1 MQRADFIR
9 EEGKRMDWTV
19 IAGVAALVGLIG
31 GIVAP
36 MLKLNTSITEL
47 TVVVNGLARNFEKL
61 TDKND
66 CAHEK
71 INEKLDDHETR
82 ISIIEHSGKEGNN
95 GF

>member
-1 MQRADFIR
+1 
-9 EEGKRMDWTV
+9 MDWTV

-36 MLKLNTSITEL
+36 MLKLNTSITQL
-47 TVVVNGLARNFEKL
+47 TVVVNGLAKGFDKL

-66 CAHEK
+66 DAHKE

-82 ISIIEHSGKEGNN
+82 ISIIERSGKEGKD

>member
-1 MQRADFIR
+1 
-9 EEGKRMDWTV
+9 MDWTV

-31 GIVAP
+31 GVVAQ
-36 MLKLNTSITEL
+36 MLKLNTSITQL
-47 TVVVNGLARNFEKL
+47 TVVVNGIVKSFDKL

-66 CAHEK
+66 DAHKE

-82 ISIIEHSGKEGNN
+82 ILIIEHSGKEGED

>member
-1 MQRADFIR
+1 
-9 EEGKRMDWTV
+9 MDWTV

-36 MLKLNTSITEL
+36 MLKLNTSITQL
-47 TVVVNGLARNFEKL
+47 TVVVNGLAKGFEKL

-82 ISIIEHSGKEGNN
+82 ITLIEHSGMEGKD

>member
-1 MQRADFIR
+1 
-9 EEGKRMDWTV
+9 MDWTF

-36 MLKLNTSITEL
+36 MLKLNTSITQL
-47 TVVVNGLARNFEKL
+47 TVVVNGLAKGFDKL

-66 CAHEK
+66 DAHKE

-82 ISIIEHSGKEGNN
+82 ISIIEHSGKEGKD

>member
-1 MQRADFIR
+1 
-9 EEGKRMDWTV
+9 MDWTV

-36 MLKLNTSITEL
+36 ILKLNTSITQL
-47 TVVVNGLARNFEKL
+47 TVVVNGIVKSFDKL

-66 CAHEK
+66 DAHKE

-82 ISIIEHSGKEGNN
+82 ILIIEHSGKEG
-95 GF
+95 

>member
-1 MQRADFIR
+1 
-9 EEGKRMDWTV
+9 MDWTV

-36 MLKLNTSITEL
+36 MLKLNTSITQL
-47 TVVVNGLARNFEKL
+47 TVVVNGLAKGFEKL
-61 TDKND
+61 TDKNE

-82 ISIIEHSGKEGNN
+82 ISIIEHSGKEG
-95 GF
+95 

>member
-1 MQRADFIR
+1 
-9 EEGKRMDWTV
+9 MDWTV

-36 MLKLNTSITEL
+36 ILKLNTSITQL
-47 TVVVNGLARNFEKL
+47 TVVVNGLSKNFDKL

-66 CAHEK
+66 DAHKE

-82 ISIIEHSGKEGNN
+82 ISLIEHSGKEG
-95 GF
+95 

>member
-1 MQRADFIR
+1 
-9 EEGKRMDWTV
+9 MDWTV

-36 MLKLNTSITEL
+36 ILKLNTSITQL
-47 TVVVNGLARNFEKL
+47 TVVVNGLAKNFEKL

-66 CAHEK
+66 AAHGK
-71 INEKLDDHETR
+71 INDKLEDHETR
-82 ISIIEHSGKEGNN
+82 ISLIEHSGKEGND

>member
-1 MQRADFIR
+1 M
-9 EEGKRMDWTV
+9 EWTV

-36 MLKLNTSITEL
+36 ILKLNTSITEL
-47 TVVVNGLARNFEKL
+47 TVVVNGLAKNFDKL

-66 CAHEK
+66 DAHKE

-82 ISIIEHSGKEGNN
+82 ISIIEHSGKEG
-95 GF
+95 